1 MKPSP
6 IRGQQVVDRDGR
18 LNFTGASLL
27 TEMVDNLIVTAPNG
41 NEYRITVDNSGNL
54 TTEPV

>member
-1 MKPSP
+1 
-6 IRGQQVVDRDGR
+6 VDREGR

-41 NEYRITVDNSGNL
+41 NEYRITVDDSGNL